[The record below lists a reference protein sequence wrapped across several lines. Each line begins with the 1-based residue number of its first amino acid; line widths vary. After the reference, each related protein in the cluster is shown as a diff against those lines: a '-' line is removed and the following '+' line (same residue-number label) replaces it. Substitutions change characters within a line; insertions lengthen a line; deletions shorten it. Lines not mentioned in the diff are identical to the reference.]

1 MTNNE
6 IMRRIRYAFDFDDSK
21 MIALFAQADFKVS
34 RQQIS
39 AWLKKDDAAGFVEC
53 SESELALF
61 LDGLIND
68 RRGKRDGPQAAPD
81 LRLNNNIIFRKLRIA
96 LNLRDDDILALLNLA
111 GFPIT
116 KPELNAFFRKPDNRH
131 FRVCK
136 DQILRNFIRGVMLKY
151 RPQKTAGK
159 PLKKDLEKKSE
170 TESRKPSIEDF
181 RWK

>member
-1 MTNNE
+1 
-6 IMRRIRYAFDFDDSK
+6 MRRIRYAFDFDDSK

-39 AWLKKDDAAGFVEC
+39 AWLKRDDAPGFVEC
-53 SESELALF
+53 SESQLALF

-68 RRGKRDGPQAAPD
+68 RRGKREGPQAKPD
-81 LRLNNNIIFRKLRIA
+81 LRLSNNIIFRKLRIA
-96 LNLRDDDILALLNLA
+96 LNLRDEDILALLSLG

-136 DQILRNFIRGVMLKY
+136 DQILRHFIRGVQLKY
-151 RPQKTAGK
+151 RPKKAAEK
-159 PLKKDLEKKSE
+159 PLKKEAKKEPE
-170 TESRKPSIEDF
+170 TESKKSPIEGF
-181 RWK
+181 KWK

>member
-1 MTNNE
+1 VTNND

-39 AWLKKDDAAGFVEC
+39 AWLKKDDNPAFVEC

-68 RRGKRDGPQAAPD
+68 RRGRREGPQPAPD

-96 LNLRDDDILALLNLA
+96 LNLRDEDILVLLNLG

-116 KPELNAFFRKPDNRH
+116 KPELNALFRKPDNRH

-136 DQILRNFIRGVMLKY
+136 DQILRHFIRGVQLKY
-151 RPQKTAGK
+151 RPGK
-159 PLKKDLEKKSE
+159 AAKKPVKKEPE
-170 TESRKPSIEDF
+170 TDPKKPPIEGF
-181 RWK
+181 KWK